1 MATGDGDRRPQGPEA
16 PTTCP
21 GPHVPQMI
29 SAGVFEPG
37 SGSIPLPD
45 PATMAIQPQID
56 AIKEEM
62 ARIYRKVEALEASI
76 Q

>member
-1 MATGDGDRRPQGPEA
+1 MPYTVTQ
-16 PTTCP
+16 T
-21 GPHVPQMI
+21 
-29 SAGVFEPG
+29 
-37 SGSIPLPD
+37 
-45 PATMAIQPQID
+45 QID

>member
-1 MATGDGDRRPQGPEA
+1 MVQTG
-16 PTTCP
+16 
-21 GPHVPQMI
+21 
-29 SAGVFEPG
+29 SAWSVTDTDSIG
-37 SGSIPLPD
+37 SWIGREIEMVRTAHDAEIEELHRKV
-45 PATMAIQPQID
+45 D